1 MVEARRGTDPE
12 EPRRE
17 REEVH
22 PDYAR
27 GQEPEVVRA
36 DRPDFARGLRRDE
49 MDQHEGDF
57 AEASEDSEHGL
68 EAMGHGDFAHGQRRD
83 ETDQHEGDFAEGS

>member
-1 MVEARRGTDPE
+1 MVEARHGKDDE

-22 PDYAR
+22 LDYAR
-27 GQEPEVVRA
+27 EQEHEKVRT
-36 DRPDFARGLRRDE
+36 DRPDFARGQRRDE

-57 AEASEDSEHGL
+57 AE
-68 EAMGHGDFAHGQRRD
+68 
-83 ETDQHEGDFAEGS
+83 GS

>member
-1 MVEARRGTDPE
+1 MVETRRGTDPE

-22 PDYAR
+22 PDDAR
-27 GQEPEVVRA
+27 GQEPEVVPA
-36 DRPDFARGLRRDE
+36 DSPDFARGQRRDE

-57 AEASEDSEHGL
+57 AAASGDSEHGL
-68 EAMGHGDFAHGQRRD
+68 GAKAHG
-83 ETDQHEGDFAEGS
+83 